1 MDGEE
6 HATPGQDGLLSGTIQ
21 RKEEENMS
29 TEENKK
35 IVLRWREERNKGNWN
50 IIDELHAPDYV
61 GHIASVPGGAI
72 RGREALKQLFVG
84 YLAAFDL
91 HATPEPDLLFAEG
104 DMVAHRETVR
114 VKHKG
119 AFQGIPP
126 TGKEATF
133 TSMDI
138 YRIVDGKV
146 VEQWVEADM
155 LGLLQQLGILPTPG
169 HGGR

>member
-1 MDGEE
+1 
-6 HATPGQDGLLSGTIQ
+6 
-21 RKEEENMS
+21 MS

-35 IVLRWREERNKGNWN
+35 IVLRWREERNKGNWG

-61 GHIASVPGGAI
+61 GHLSFVPGGAI

-84 YLAAFDL
+84 YWAAFDV
-91 HATPEPDLLFAEG
+91 HVPEPDLLFAEG
-104 DMVAHRETVR
+104 DLVAHRETVR

-126 TGKEATF
+126 TGKEATI

-138 YRIVDGKV
+138 YRIVNGKI
-146 VEQWVEADM
+146 VEQWTEADFF
-155 LGLLQQLGILPTPG
+155 GLMQQLGVIPAPG
-169 HGGR
+169 HGTA